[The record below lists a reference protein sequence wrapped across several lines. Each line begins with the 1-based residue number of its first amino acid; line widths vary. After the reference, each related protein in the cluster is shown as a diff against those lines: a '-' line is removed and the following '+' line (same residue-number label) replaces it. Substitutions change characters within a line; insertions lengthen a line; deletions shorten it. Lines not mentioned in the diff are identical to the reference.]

1 MALPED
7 GAAAAAVRAAGNN
20 AVNAGQGGQIGLV
33 VRDHAALAA
42 ENAALREGL
51 DRLTQANNFNVAQQA
66 KAAAEAEYKGRSR
79 LPNDITL
86 SSRPRALK
94 QDFDHNA
101 LLGSDLYV
109 IMKLATSLQPHAQGN
124 SPVIDLIAEIAA
136 RGVRAADVY
145 RAASEAASKV
155 NNNHLE
161 VRGSYYESRIG
172 LATNP
177 SADAEDGTLRLYDI
191 DSATY
196 KQVMKEMKDRKGI
209 SPLQENPEP
218 SRSYSATRPA
228 KRGAA
233 TTAPTQ
239 GPAAAAPCHRHPL
252 TRTHTTVGVGTRSNP
267 PGSWVS
273 AADAAASEP
282 KAFSPRTVMCHTKR

>member
-155 NNNHLE
+155 NKL
-161 VRGSYYESRIG
+161 SS
-172 LATNP
+172 
-177 SADAEDGTLRLYDI
+177 
-191 DSATY
+191 
-196 KQVMKEMKDRKGI
+196 
-209 SPLQENPEP
+209 
-218 SRSYSATRPA
+218 
-228 KRGAA
+228 
-233 TTAPTQ
+233 
-239 GPAAAAPCHRHPL
+239 
-252 TRTHTTVGVGTRSNP
+252 
-267 PGSWVS
+267 
-273 AADAAASEP
+273 
-282 KAFSPRTVMCHTKR
+282 KACA